1 MNTLE
6 NKIQEDLKS
15 SMKLRNTERTECL
28 KMVKTAFM
36 EYKTAKNAK
45 PLDESAEINIIR
57 KMISAREDAIQ
68 QFEAAGRLELA
79 KAEAE
84 EIVYLKPMLP
94 PEVSE
99 EDIRAYAESV
109 IIEKGIQNMGKYVK
123 VLKEKFPTTDGKLIS
138 TIVKS
143 LL

>member
-1 MNTLE
+1 MIQNQIDGLIKSAML
-6 NKIQEDLKS
+6 NKQAS
-15 SMKLRNTERTECL
+15 ALRAYRA
-28 KMVKTAFM
+28 VKTAFI

-45 PLDESAEINIIR
+45 PLDEVAEINIIR

-68 QFEAAGRLELA
+68 QFEAANRLELA

-94 PEVSE
+94 PEASE
-99 EDIRAYAESV
+99 EDIRVYAKS
-109 IIEKGIQNMGKYVK
+109 IITEKGMQNMGKYVK
-123 VLKEKFPTTDGKLIS
+123 VIKEKFPTTDGKLIS

>member
-1 MNTLE
+1 MIQNQIDGLIKSAML
-6 NKIQEDLKS
+6 NKQAS
-15 SMKLRNTERTECL
+15 ALRAYRA
-28 KMVKTAFM
+28 VKTAFM

-45 PLDESAEINIIR
+45 PLDEVAEINIIR

-68 QFEAAGRLELA
+68 QFEAAGRLELV

-99 EDIRAYAESV
+99 EDVRIYAES
-109 IIEKGIQNMGKYVK
+109 IITEKGMQNMGKYVK
-123 VLKEKFPTTDGKLIS
+123 IIKKKFPTADGKLIS

>member
-1 MNTLE
+1 MIQNQIDGLIKSAML
-6 NKIQEDLKS
+6 NKQAS
-15 SMKLRNTERTECL
+15 ALRAYRA
-28 KMVKTAFM
+28 VKTAFM

-45 PLDESAEINIIR
+45 PLDEVAEINIIH

-68 QFEAAGRLELA
+68 QFEAANRLELA

-94 PEVSE
+94 PEVSK
-99 EDIRAYAESV
+99 EDVRTYAES
-109 IIEKGIQNMGKYVK
+109 IITEKGMQNMGKYVK
-123 VLKEKFPTTDGKLIS
+123 VIKEKFPTTDGKLIS

>member
-1 MNTLE
+1 M
-6 NKIQEDLKS
+6 IQEKIDELIKS
-15 SMKLRNTERTECL
+15 AMKNSQPAALRTYRA
-28 KMVKTAFM
+28 VKTAFM

-45 PLDESAEINIIR
+45 PLDEVAEINIIR

-68 QFEAAGRLELA
+68 QFNDAGRYELA
-79 KAEAE
+79 QAEKD
-84 EIVYLKPMLP
+84 EITYLKPMLP

-99 EDIRAYAESV
+99 ADIRIYAES
-109 IIEKGIQNMGKYVK
+109 IITEKGMQNMGRYVK
-123 VLKEKFPTTDGKLIS
+123 VIKEKFPTADGKLIA

>member
-1 MNTLE
+1 MIQNQIDGLIKSAML
-6 NKIQEDLKS
+6 NKQTS
-15 SMKLRNTERTECL
+15 ALRAYRA
-28 KMVKTAFM
+28 VKTAFI

-99 EDIRAYAESV
+99 EEIRAYAESV
-109 IIEKGIQNMGKYVK
+109 IIEKGIQNMGKYIK

>member
-1 MNTLE
+1 MIQNQIDELIKSAML
-6 NKIQEDLKS
+6 NKQAS
-15 SMKLRNTERTECL
+15 ALRAYRA
-28 KMVKTAFM
+28 VKTAFM

-45 PLDESAEINIIR
+45 PLDEVAEINIIR

-68 QFEAAGRLELA
+68 QFEVANRLELA

-94 PEVSE
+94 PEVSK
-99 EDIRAYAESV
+99 EDVRTYAES
-109 IIEKGIQNMGKYVK
+109 IITEKGMQNMGKYVK
-123 VLKEKFPTTDGKLIS
+123 VIKEKFPTTDGKLIS

>member
-1 MNTLE
+1 MIQNQIDGLIKSAML
-6 NKIQEDLKS
+6 NKQAS
-15 SMKLRNTERTECL
+15 ALRAYRA
-28 KMVKTAFM
+28 VKTAFM

-45 PLDESAEINIIR
+45 PLDEVAEINIIR

-68 QFEAAGRLELA
+68 QFEAANRLELA

-94 PEVSE
+94 PEASE
-99 EDIRAYAESV
+99 EDIRVYAESV
-109 IIEKGIQNMGKYVK
+109 ITEKGMQNMGKYIK

>member
-1 MNTLE
+1 MIQNQIDGLIKSAML
-6 NKIQEDLKS
+6 NKQAS
-15 SMKLRNTERTECL
+15 ALRAYRA
-28 KMVKTAFM
+28 VKTAFM

-45 PLDESAEINIIR
+45 PLDEAAEINIIR

-99 EDIRAYAESV
+99 EDVRAYAES
-109 IIEKGIQNMGKYVK
+109 IITEKGMQNMGKYVK
-123 VLKEKFPTTDGKLIS
+123 IIKEKFPTTDGKLIS

>member
-1 MNTLE
+1 MIQNQIDGLIKSAML
-6 NKIQEDLKS
+6 NKQAS
-15 SMKLRNTERTECL
+15 ALRAYRA
-28 KMVKTAFM
+28 VKTAFI

-99 EDIRAYAESV
+99 EDIRAYAKSV

>member
-1 MNTLE
+1 MIQNQIDGLIKSAML
-6 NKIQEDLKS
+6 NKQAS
-15 SMKLRNTERTECL
+15 ALRAYRA
-28 KMVKTAFM
+28 VKTAFI

-45 PLDESAEINIIR
+45 PLDEVAEINIIR

-68 QFEAAGRLELA
+68 QFEAANRLELA

-84 EIVYLKPMLP
+84 EIIYLKPMLP
-94 PEVSE
+94 PEASE
-99 EDIRAYAESV
+99 EDIRVYAESV
-109 IIEKGIQNMGKYVK
+109 ITEKGMQNMGKYIK
-123 VLKEKFPTTDGKLIS
+123 VIKEKFPTTDGKLIS

>member
-1 MNTLE
+1 MIQNQIDGLIKSAML
-6 NKIQEDLKS
+6 NKQAS
-15 SMKLRNTERTECL
+15 ALRAYRA
-28 KMVKTAFM
+28 VKTAFM

-45 PLDESAEINIIR
+45 PLDEVAEINIIR

-99 EDIRAYAESV
+99 EDIRAYAES
-109 IIEKGIQNMGKYVK
+109 IITEKGMQNMGKYVK
-123 VLKEKFPTTDGKLIS
+123 VIKEKFPTTDGKLIS

>member
-1 MNTLE
+1 MIQNQIDGLIKSAML
-6 NKIQEDLKS
+6 NKQAS
-15 SMKLRNTERTECL
+15 ALRAYRA
-28 KMVKTAFM
+28 VKTAFM

-45 PLDESAEINIIR
+45 PLNEAAEINIIR

-94 PEVSE
+94 PEISE
-99 EDIRAYAESV
+99 EDVRIYAES
-109 IIEKGIQNMGKYVK
+109 IITEKGMQNMGKYVK
-123 VLKEKFPTTDGKLIS
+123 IIKEKFPTTDGKFIS
-138 TIVKS
+138 IIVKS

>member
-1 MNTLE
+1 M
-6 NKIQEDLKS
+6 IQEKIDELIKS
-15 SMKLRNTERTECL
+15 AMKNSQPAALRAYRA
-28 KMVKTAFM
+28 VKTAFM

-45 PLDESAEINIIR
+45 PLDEVAEINIIR

-68 QFEAAGRLELA
+68 QFKDAGRNELA
-79 KAEAE
+79 EGEAE
-84 EIVYLKPMLP
+84 EITYLKPMLP

-109 IIEKGIQNMGKYVK
+109 ITEKGIQKMGRYIK
-123 VLKEKFPTTDGKLIS
+123 VLKDKFSTADGKLIA

-143 LL
+143 FL

>member
-1 MNTLE
+1 MIQNQIDGLIKSAML
-6 NKIQEDLKS
+6 NKQAS
-15 SMKLRNTERTECL
+15 ALRAYRA
-28 KMVKTAFM
+28 VKTAFM

-109 IIEKGIQNMGKYVK
+109 IIEKGVQNMGKYIK

>member
-1 MNTLE
+1 MIQNQIDGLIKSAML
-6 NKIQEDLKS
+6 NKQAS
-15 SMKLRNTERTECL
+15 ALRAYRA
-28 KMVKTAFM
+28 VKTAFM

-45 PLDESAEINIIR
+45 PLDEIAEINIIR

-94 PEVSE
+94 PEISE

>member
-1 MNTLE
+1 MIQNQIDGLIKSAML
-6 NKIQEDLKS
+6 NKQVS
-15 SMKLRNTERTECL
+15 ALRAYRA
-28 KMVKTAFM
+28 VKTAFM

-45 PLDESAEINIIR
+45 PLDEAAEINIIR

>member
-1 MNTLE
+1 MIQNQIDGLIKSAML
-6 NKIQEDLKS
+6 NKQAS
-15 SMKLRNTERTECL
+15 ALRAYRA
-28 KMVKTAFM
+28 VKTAFM

-45 PLDESAEINIIR
+45 PLDEIAEINIIR

-99 EDIRAYAESV
+99 EDIRAYAES
-109 IIEKGIQNMGKYVK
+109 IITEKGMQNMSKYVK
-123 VLKEKFPTTDGKLIS
+123 VIKEKFPTTDGKLIS

>member
-1 MNTLE
+1 MIQNQIDGLIKSAML
-6 NKIQEDLKS
+6 NKQAS
-15 SMKLRNTERTECL
+15 ALRAYRA
-28 KMVKTAFM
+28 VKTAFM

-45 PLDESAEINIIR
+45 PLDEVSEINIIR

-99 EDIRAYAESV
+99 EDVRVYAES
-109 IIEKGIQNMGKYVK
+109 IITEKGMQNMGKYIK

>member
-1 MNTLE
+1 MIQNQIDGLIKSAML
-6 NKIQEDLKS
+6 NKQAS
-15 SMKLRNTERTECL
+15 ALRAYRA
-28 KMVKTAFM
+28 VKTAFM

-45 PLDESAEINIIR
+45 PLDEVAEINIIR

-99 EDIRAYAESV
+99 EDIRAYAESIV
-109 IIEKGIQNMGKYVK
+109 TEKGMQNMGKYVK
-123 VLKEKFPTTDGKLIS
+123 VIKEKFPTTDGKLIS
-138 TIVKS
+138 TIVKA

>member
-1 MNTLE
+1 MIQNQIDGLIKSAML
-6 NKIQEDLKS
+6 NKQAS
-15 SMKLRNTERTECL
+15 ALRAYRA
-28 KMVKTAFM
+28 VKTAFM

-45 PLDESAEINIIR
+45 PLDEAAEINIIR

-99 EDIRAYAESV
+99 EDIRAYAES
-109 IIEKGIQNMGKYVK
+109 IITEKGMQNMGRYIK
-123 VLKEKFPTTDGKLIS
+123 VLKDKFPTADGKLIA

-143 LL
+143 FL

>member
-1 MNTLE
+1 MIQNQIDGLIKSAML
-6 NKIQEDLKS
+6 NKQAS
-15 SMKLRNTERTECL
+15 ALRAYRA
-28 KMVKTAFM
+28 VKTAFM

-45 PLDESAEINIIR
+45 PLDEVAEINIIH

-68 QFEAAGRLELA
+68 QFEAAGRLELV

-99 EDIRAYAESV
+99 EDVRIYAES
-109 IIEKGIQNMGKYVK
+109 IITEKGMQNMGKYVK
-123 VLKEKFPTTDGKLIS
+123 IIKKKFPTADGKLIS

>member
-1 MNTLE
+1 MIQNQIDGLIKSAML
-6 NKIQEDLKS
+6 NKQAS
-15 SMKLRNTERTECL
+15 ALRAYRA
-28 KMVKTAFM
+28 VKTAFM

-99 EDIRAYAESV
+99 EEIRAYAESV

>member
-1 MNTLE
+1 MIQDQIDELIKSAML
-6 NKIQEDLKS
+6 NKQAS
-15 SMKLRNTERTECL
+15 ALRAYRAI
-28 KMVKTAFM
+28 KTAFM

-45 PLDESAEINIIR
+45 PLNEAAEINIIR

-68 QFEAAGRLELA
+68 QFNDAGRYELA
-79 KAEAE
+79 QAEKD
-84 EIVYLKPMLP
+84 EITYLKPMLP

-99 EDIRAYAESV
+99 EDVRIYAES
-109 IIEKGIQNMGKYVK
+109 IITENGMQNMGKYVK
-123 VLKEKFPTTDGKLIS
+123 IIKEKFPTADGKLIS

>member
-1 MNTLE
+1 MIQDQIDGLIKSAML
-6 NKIQEDLKS
+6 NKQAS
-15 SMKLRNTERTECL
+15 ALRAYRA
-28 KMVKTAFM
+28 VKTAFM

-45 PLDESAEINIIR
+45 PLDEIAEINIIR

-94 PEVSE
+94 PEISE

>member
-1 MNTLE
+1 MIQNQIDGLIKSAML
-6 NKIQEDLKS
+6 NKQIS
-15 SMKLRNTERTECL
+15 ALRAYRA
-28 KMVKTAFM
+28 VKTAFM

-99 EDIRAYAESV
+99 EEIRVYAESV
-109 IIEKGIQNMGKYVK
+109 ITEKGIQNMGKYIK
-123 VLKEKFPTTDGKLIS
+123 VLKEKFPTTDDKLIS

>member
-1 MNTLE
+1 MIQNQIDGLIKSAML
-6 NKIQEDLKS
+6 NKQAS
-15 SMKLRNTERTECL
+15 ALRVYRA
-28 KMVKTAFM
+28 VKTAFM

-45 PLDESAEINIIR
+45 PLDEVAEINIIR

-68 QFEAAGRLELA
+68 QFEVAGRLELA

-94 PEVSE
+94 PEASE
-99 EDIRAYAESV
+99 EDIRAYAESI
-109 IIEKGIQNMGKYVK
+109 IIEKGMQNMGKYVK
-123 VLKEKFPTTDGKLIS
+123 VIKEKFPTTDGKLIS